1 MTTTT
6 EDPLALAPEPPPPP
20 QHKAVL
26 PRKAWGKPFLKMD
39 IVWTRFETGL
49 CVVVL
54 ALEVSALTL
63 WVALKGFSTPP
74 EGGSAAGIVF
84 RALTGG
90 AILGAIA
97 WVALKKQ
104 SYQVRC
110 IATISGILLGFVG
123 AKAWANVG
131 VEYTSNLLN
140 WYQQASTLTLFGGL
154 RGIGTRLT
162 LLLSILGGSL
172 ATARGKHIT
181 IDLIQRFAPEKVRI
195 PVIVFGWIASAF
207 ICCVLAWGFLDHT
220 SIESFGAKN
229 DAPASEKL
237 SATAHHLGEN
247 FFIVRKQL
255 SLDLK
260 AMSHVVF
267 KGERYAEWM
276 SGAEWNEWLADSGY
290 AERYGVEATNALKLP
305 PEDTRSPIVIIPGR
319 GEPRGELI
327 SAANLVYPFGFLV
340 IAVRFLIRSLLAIA
354 GWVSVDPDDS
364 GDFTS
369 EDDELKEPV

>member
-6 EDPLALAPEPPPPP
+6 DEPLAVAPVPPPEHPKPP
-20 QHKAVL
+20 L
-26 PRKAWGKPFLKMD
+26 PRKPWGRPFLKMD
-39 IVWTRFETGL
+39 IVWTKFETIL

-54 ALEVSALTL
+54 ALEVWALTL
-63 WVALKGFSTPP
+63 WVALKGLSTPP

-84 RALTGG
+84 RGIFG
-90 AILGAIA
+90 AIILGTIA
-97 WVALKKQ
+97 WKAMKKQ
-104 SYQVRC
+104 PPVPRSV
-110 IATISGILLGFVG
+110 ATIVAIFIGFAT

-131 VEYTSNLLN
+131 VQYTSNLLN

-181 IDLIQRFAPEKVRI
+181 IDLIQRFAPEKIRM
-195 PVIVFGWIASAF
+195 PVIVFGWLASAF
-207 ICCVLAWGFLDHT
+207 ISVVLAWGFLDHT
-220 SIESFGAKN
+220 SIESFGAKP
-229 DAPASEKL
+229 DASVGEKF
-237 SATAHHLGEN
+237 SAVGHHLGEN
-247 FFIVRKQL
+247 FFIARKQL

-260 AMSHVVF
+260 ATPHVL
-267 KGERYAEWM
+267 KGERYAEWFR
-276 SGAEWNEWLADSGY
+276 GEEWNQWLDDSGY
-290 AERYGVEATNALKLP
+290 AERYGLEAQNSLKITAD
-305 PEDTRSPIVIIPGR
+305 DTRAPIVIIPGR

-327 SAANLVYPFGFLV
+327 SAANLVYPFGFIV
-340 IAVRFLIRSLLAIA
+340 IAVRFIIRSLLAMA

-369 EDDELKEPV
+369 EDDELKEPA